1 MTGTTSEHSDP
12 RQGLID
18 ELQSLSAT
26 LDPCG
31 HGAPTYGDIPVLQD
45 VVELPRAVAQ
55 AATGQ
60 MSAAVAPGVELVAAL
75 EAEAR
80 SIVDD
85 LMDEFLPL
93 IEARLRER
101 LEERMRQLLDAA
113 TGSAAP
119 E

>member
-1 MTGTTSEHSDP
+1 MTETTPEHSDP

-26 LDPCG
+26 LDPSG
-31 HGAPTYGDIPVLQD
+31 HGAPGYGDIPVLQD
-45 VVELPRAVAQ
+45 VVDLPRAA
-55 AATGQ
+55 AATGPLI
-60 MSAAVAPGVELVAAL
+60 AAFAPGVDLGAAL
-75 EAEAR
+75 EVEAL